1 MAAVAP
7 SDGWDQAAKGVGTWL
22 ERLGVR
28 PEERRLGL
36 VLEILQEARKK
47 RTKGI
52 PAVAAM
58 DVAFGRLED
67 WAVSIF
73 PESSRERAVAQ
84 ALVAMAGSMPAD
96 RAGQLILCSP
106 CPSEDAELLR
116 QFSHGGGLEIRL
128 SRMTAR
134 GIRFGPIETIAQ
146 ETWHKF
152 GWAPIFQA
160 LLIWT
165 VVFFVLLFLLERGR
179 IP

>member
-1 MAAVAP
+1 MAAIASP
-7 SDGWDQAAKGVGTWL
+7 DGWDQAAKGVGAWL

-47 RTKGI
+47 KIKGV

-73 PESSRERAVAQ
+73 PESSRDRAVAQ
-84 ALVAMAGSMPAD
+84 ALVAMAGAMPAD

-106 CPSEDAELLR
+106 CPPEDVESLR
-116 QFSHGGGLEIRL
+116 RFSHGGGPEIRL

-134 GIRFGPIETIAQ
+134 GIRFGPIEAIAQ

-152 GWAPIFQA
+152 GWAPIFRA

-165 VVFFVLLFLLERGR
+165 AVFFALLFLLGRGR
-179 IP
+179 IA